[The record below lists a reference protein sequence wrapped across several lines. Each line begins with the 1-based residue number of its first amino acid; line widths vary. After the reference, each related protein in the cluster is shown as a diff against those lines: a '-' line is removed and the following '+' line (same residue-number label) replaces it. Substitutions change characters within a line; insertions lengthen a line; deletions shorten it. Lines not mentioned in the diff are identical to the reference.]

1 MQKFIFFTF
10 VLFVSNIA
18 SADEFQIDEIKIS
31 CDCKQ
36 NGWTIEKID
45 KQIIQEI
52 FKNAR
57 NGALGET
64 RTPMSQRTADFES
77 AASTSSATRAT
88 PPF

>member
-10 VLFVSNIA
+10 LFSNIA
-18 SADEFQIDEIKIS
+18 SADEFQIDDIKIS
-31 CDCKQ
+31 CDCEKD
-36 NGWTIEKID
+36 GWKIEKID